1 MPTTR
6 SPKLGALLTVAAV
19 TVFGLQDGVSK
30 LLTERYSVFFVIT
43 VRYWTFAAV
52 LLLLHRR
59 RLREVVQTAAPRR
72 QLLRGVLLA
81 GQVCMI
87 VQSFAS
93 LGLTTTHAVFSS
105 FTLLV
110 AVGSWLF
117 LGERVRRARWAAIA
131 VGFAGVLVILRPGV
145 QVLDPRA
152 LLPLGGAV
160 TFAAYQLLTRTVASR
175 DDARTSFFYTGLGGA
190 LVMTCVG
197 PFFWERPDLEGWA
210 WLAVVS
216 GSSMLGHG
224 LFIQALRH
232 AEASAIQPLI
242 YLQLVVATTV
252 GVAAFGEQLDAVT
265 GLGAA
270 MVVGAG
276 LYTLRAGRAAPP
288 ARAPARQSPA
298 SSTPA
303 AGEQPD

>member
-1 MPTTR
+1 MQTTR

-30 LLTERYSVFFVIT
+30 LLCERYSVFFVIT
-43 VRYWTFAAV
+43 VRYWAFAFV
-52 LLLLHRR
+52 LVLLHRR
-59 RLREVVQTAAPRR
+59 RLGEVARTRAPRR
-72 QLLRGVLLA
+72 QLLRGGLLA

-117 LGERVRRARWAAIA
+117 LGERVSAARWAAIA
-131 VGFAGVLVILRPGV
+131 FGFTGVLVILRPGL
-145 QVLDPRA
+145 QVVEPMA
-152 LLPLGGAV
+152 SLPLAGAV
-160 TFAAYQLLTRTVASR
+160 TFAAYQLLTRTVSAH
-175 DDARTSFFYTGLGGA
+175 DDARTSFLYTGLGGA

-197 PFFWERPDLEGWA
+197 PFCWEQPDLQGWA

-224 LFIQALRH
+224 LFIHALRH

-252 GVAAFGEQLDAVT
+252 GVVGFGEQVDGVT
-265 GLGAA
+265 ALGAA

-276 LYTLRAGRAAPP
+276 LYTLRSGRR
-288 ARAPARQSPA
+288 ARPVEFR
-298 SSTPA
+298 
-303 AGEQPD
+303 E

>member
-1 MPTTR
+1 MTPSR
-6 SPKLGALLTVAAV
+6 SPKLGALLTIAAV

-43 VRYWTFAAV
+43 VRYWAFAAV
-52 LLLLHRR
+52 LALVYRGNLV
-59 RLREVVQTAAPRR
+59 EVARTRHPFR
-72 QLLRGVLLA
+72 QVLRGVLLA

-117 LGERVRRARWAAIA
+117 LGERVSRARWAAIA
-131 VGFAGVLVILRPGV
+131 IGFVGVLVILRPGV
-145 QVLDPRA
+145 QVLAPLSWMP
-152 LLPLGGAV
+152 LLGAV
-160 TFAAYQLLTRTVASR
+160 TFACYQLLTRTVSGSDR
-175 DDARTSFFYTGLGGA
+175 PRTSFLYTGIGGA
-190 LVMTCVG
+190 LVMSCVG
-197 PFFWERPDLEGWA
+197 PFFWEQPDGQGWLL
-210 WLAVVS
+210 LAVVS
-216 GSSMLGHG
+216 SSSMLGHY
-224 LFIQALRH
+224 LFIQALRF

-252 GVAAFGEQLDAVT
+252 GIVAFDEVLDAVT
-265 GLGAA
+265 VFGAA

-276 LYTLRAGRAAPP
+276 LFTLRAGRRE
-288 ARAPARQSPA
+288 ARA
-298 SSTPA
+298 
-303 AGEQPD
+303 AGS

>member
-52 LLLLHRR
+52 LVLLHRD
-59 RLREVVQTAAPRR
+59 RLRDVVRSRAPRR

-81 GQVCMI
+81 GQVCTI

-131 VGFAGVLVILRPGV
+131 VGFFGVLVILRPGV
-145 QVLDPRA
+145 QALEPMA
-152 LLPLGGAV
+152 LLPLVGAV
-160 TFAAYQLLTRTVASR
+160 TFASYQLLTRTVADL
-175 DDARTSFFYTGLGGA
+175 DDARTSFFYTGIGGA

-197 PFFWERPDLEGWA
+197 PFFWEQPDLQGWA

-242 YLQLVVATTV
+242 YLQLVVATSV
-252 GVAAFGEQLDAVT
+252 GVVAFDEQVDALT
-265 GLGAA
+265 ALGAA

-276 LYTLRAGRAAPP
+276 LYTLRAGRAAGPV
-288 ARAPARQSPA
+288 AD
-298 SSTPA
+298 
-303 AGEQPD
+303 EE

>member
-1 MPTTR
+1 MPTQR
-6 SPKLGALLTVAAV
+6 SPKLGALLTIAAV

-30 LLTERYSVFFVIT
+30 HLTEQYSVFFVIT
-43 VRYWTFAAV
+43 VRYWAFAAV
-52 LLLLHRR
+52 LALVHRGQ
-59 RLREVVQTAAPRR
+59 LRQVAATRHLPR

-117 LGERVRRARWAAIA
+117 LGERVTRGRWAAIA
-131 VGFAGVLVILRPGV
+131 IGFAGVLVILRPGV
-145 QVLDPRA
+145 QVLEPMA
-152 LLPLGGAV
+152 LLPLAGAV
-160 TFAAYQLLTRTVASR
+160 TFASYQLLTRTVSG
-175 DDARTSFFYTGLGGA
+175 DDHPRTSFFYTGLGGA
-190 LVMTCVG
+190 LVMSCVG
-197 PFFWERPDLEGWA
+197 PFFWEQPDLQGWA

-216 GSSMLGHG
+216 GSSMLGHY
-224 LFIQALRH
+224 LFIQALRF

-252 GVAAFGEQLDAVT
+252 GVLQFDERLDAMTTV
-265 GLGAA
+265 GAA

-276 LYTLRAGRAAPP
+276 LYTLRAGRREAK
-288 ARAPARQSPA
+288 R
-298 SSTPA
+298 
-303 AGEQPD
+303 

>member
-1 MPTTR
+1 MPSSR
-6 SPKLGALLTVAAV
+6 SPKLGALLTIAAV

-30 LLTERYSVFFVIT
+30 FLTERHSVFFVIT
-43 VRYWTFAAV
+43 VRYWAFAAV
-52 LLLLHRR
+52 LAMVHRGN
-59 RLREVVQTAAPRR
+59 LIEVAKTGHPFR

-117 LGERVRRARWAAIA
+117 LGERVSAARWAAIA
-131 VGFAGVLVILRPGV
+131 VGFAGVLVILRPGL
-145 QVLDPRA
+145 QVLEPMA
-152 LLPLGGAV
+152 LLPLAGAV
-160 TFAAYQLLTRTVASR
+160 TFACYQLLTRTVSGTDR
-175 DDARTSFFYTGLGGA
+175 PRTSFLYTGIGGA
-190 LVMTCVG
+190 LVMSCVG
-197 PFFWERPDLEGWA
+197 PFFWEQPDRTGWLL
-210 WLAVVS
+210 LAVVS
-216 GSSMLGHG
+216 GSSMLGHY

-252 GVAAFGEQLDAVT
+252 GVVAFDEVLDGLT
-265 GLGAA
+265 MLGAV

-276 LYTLRAGRAAPP
+276 LFTLRAGRAE
-288 ARAPARQSPA
+288 RL
-298 SSTPA
+298 A
-303 AGEQPD
+303 AGR

>member
-1 MPTTR
+1 MATSR

-30 LLTERYSVFFVIT
+30 YLTERYSVFFVIT
-43 VRYWTFAAV
+43 VRYWAFAAV
-52 LLLLHRR
+52 LLLVHRG
-59 RLREVVQTAAPRR
+59 RLSAVARTRHPVR

-117 LGERVRRARWAAIA
+117 LGERVSPARWAAIA
-131 VGFAGVLVILRPGV
+131 IGFAGVLVILRPGV
-145 QVLDPRA
+145 QVLEPMA
-152 LLPLGGAV
+152 LLPLAGAM
-160 TFAAYQLLTRTVASR
+160 TFASYQLLTRTVAN
-175 DDARTSFFYTGLGGA
+175 DDAPATSFLYTGLGGA
-190 LVMTCVG
+190 LVMTCIG
-197 PFFWERPDLEGWA
+197 PFYWEHPGLDD
-210 WLAVVS
+210 WLWLGVVS
-216 GSSMLGHG
+216 ASSMLGHY
-224 LFIQALRH
+224 LLIQALRH

-252 GVAAFGEQLDAVT
+252 GVVAFDEALDGVT
-265 GLGAA
+265 LLGAA

-276 LYTLRAGRAAPP
+276 LFTLRAGRRERRAARP
-288 ARAPARQSPA
+288 
-298 SSTPA
+298 
-303 AGEQPD
+303 